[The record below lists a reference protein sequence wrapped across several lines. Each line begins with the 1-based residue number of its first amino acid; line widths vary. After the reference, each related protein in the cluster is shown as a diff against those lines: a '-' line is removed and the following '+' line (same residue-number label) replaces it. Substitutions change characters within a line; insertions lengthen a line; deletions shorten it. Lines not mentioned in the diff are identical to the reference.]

1 MDFTQ
6 GTVQINIEA
15 CRLNLRKAVRREG
28 SSIGFEKTCI
38 DCFFF
43 FFLRPRAVWRGE
55 FILYPL

>member
-43 FFLRPRAVWRGE
+43 FLRPRAVWRGE

>member
-43 FFLRPRAVWRGE
+43 FSQTQSGLER
-55 FILYPL
+55 